1 VIFDVFGRR
10 ITHSGFFVWRRV
22 VLHVRATH
30 PAKRRATI
38 DSRRSNPVSA
48 TASLLDRNNALPLDA
63 AEGRCSRMELRN
75 RLARIDMRSE
85 DGQTMTEYGVL
96 LALIAVGVI
105 AVLIVLGPKIA
116 DAFTSVSNSL

>member
-1 VIFDVFGRR
+1 M
-10 ITHSGFFVWRRV
+10 
-22 VLHVRATH
+22 
-30 PAKRRATI
+30 
-38 DSRRSNPVSA
+38 NA
-48 TASLLDRNNALPLDA
+48 TASRLHRNNSLPLDA

-75 RLARIDMRSE
+75 LFARIDMRSE

>member
-1 VIFDVFGRR
+1 V
-10 ITHSGFFVWRRV
+10 
-22 VLHVRATH
+22 
-30 PAKRRATI
+30 
-38 DSRRSNPVSA
+38 NA
-48 TASLLDRNNALPLDA
+48 TASRFHRTTPLPLDA

-75 RLARIDMRSE
+75 RFARIDMRSE